1 MANKPFP
8 FSVCKE
14 CCSTGGDVPAGDYYT
29 KEEIDIIIEEEINIK
44 IERLDRDISTLSNDI
59 TDLED
64 KTNTK
69 IGDIE
74 SALDELHNYAQAL
87 IDGGAE

>member
-29 KEEIDIIIEEEINIK
+29 KEEIDSK
-44 IERLDRDISTLSNDI
+44 LFGLSVDISTLGNDI

-69 IGDIE
+69 IGDIDA
-74 SALDELHNYAQAL
+74 ALDELHNYAQGL
-87 IDGGAE
+87 INGGA

>member
-14 CCSTGGDVPAGDYYT
+14 CCATGGDVPSGDYYT
-29 KEEIDIIIEEEINIK
+29 KEEIDTKIEEINDE
-44 IERLDRDISTLSNDI
+44 IEKLDRDISTLGNDI

-74 SALDELHNYAQAL
+74 SALDELHNYAQGL
-87 IDGGAE
+87 INGGAE